1 MKRKIN
7 TILFDFDGT
16 LMDTNEVIIQSWQ
29 YAFRNI
35 KGVEADRNEII
46 KTFGEPI
53 MLTLKN
59 FFGGTDEEIRQFR
72 DVYREYQKNVFE
84 DEIVLFP
91 GVYDML
97 HKLKDL
103 GYRMAVVTS
112 RLGESTREGL
122 RRFGIDDVFE
132 TVITA
137 DDTSAHKPD
146 PEPANIALKKL
157 GVSPEEAVMVG
168 DTKMDIGCAKNAGIT
183 AVLVGWTMAI
193 VDEAEYKPD
202 HIIDKADD
210 LIALLEELNA

>member
-1 MKRKIN
+1 MKKKIN

-59 FFGGTDEEIRQFR
+59 FFVGTDEEIRQFR

-132 TVITA
+132 VVITA

-157 GVSPEEAVMVG
+157 GVSASEAIMVG
-168 DTKMDIGCAKNAGIT
+168 DTKMDIGCANNAGIT
-183 AVLVGWTMAI
+183 SVLVGWTMAI

-210 LIALLEELNA
+210 LITLLEDLNA